1 MIIYFP
7 LLCSILTS
15 VDDKLTLKHSLRCLQ
30 RACLMHENN
39 RQMIVEADLLTILKP
54 FLRCD
59 ECFFL
64 KEVCCLF
71 RFLVLDDD
79 IRVEFGKAHDHARL
93 IAGEVLEEITLL
105 LNSRRNW
112 FMQLNTPAFQLS
124 LLFRVQEG
132 TGTNR
137 RVNADHCL
145 ADCPQR
151 TLPCRRDCG
160 RPSIH
165 NGADG
170 EWIPVLI

>member
-112 FMQLNTPAFQLS
+112 FMQLNTPAIQLS
-124 LLFRVQEG
+124 PFQSSRR
-132 TGTNR
+132 NR
-137 RVNADHCL
+137 N
-145 ADCPQR
+145 
-151 TLPCRRDCG
+151 
-160 RPSIH
+160 
-165 NGADG
+165 
-170 EWIPVLI
+170 